1 MPLITPRRNV
11 TICRNATF
19 ALLSVTFLFNGCTEP
34 QTQLPSISDRDTTGI
49 SASGTILL
57 EGEMVVIPP
66 PALLSHIIAKESIPF
81 ENHCLADPSHPEQW
95 TSEHS
100 KALNLGVLGADL
112 SYLINHGQ
120 TTSIPQ
126 YLAAIRRLTD
136 NLGISQEVHPELL
149 NQIEAGL
156 DNPAQVLGL
165 HGVFFRNLESYLNN
179 NNRSDISTC
188 ILLGGWTESMYQLLL
203 SDNAHKSE
211 SLHRLLVDQTYCAQG
226 IRSLADK
233 IENPALKEYQSLVKQ
248 LCSALEAFERTY
260 EKKEPL
266 HDANAGV
273 TYLRGQTNVQYTDAQ
288 WQELTSRVMETRKQ
302 IVTI

>member
-1 MPLITPRRNV
+1 MPITTLRNIVNIASQAFPVQVVVLCGLI
-11 TICRNATF
+11 
-19 ALLSVTFLFNGCTEP
+19 GCSEP
-34 QTQLPSISDRDTTGI
+34 QSPRPSIAERDTTGI
-49 SASGTILL
+49 SVSGAILL

-66 PALLSHIIAKESIPF
+66 PSLLSHIIAKESIPF
-81 ENHCLADPSHPEQW
+81 ENHCLSDPSHPEQW

-288 WQELTSRVMETRKQ
+288 WQELTERVIETRKQ